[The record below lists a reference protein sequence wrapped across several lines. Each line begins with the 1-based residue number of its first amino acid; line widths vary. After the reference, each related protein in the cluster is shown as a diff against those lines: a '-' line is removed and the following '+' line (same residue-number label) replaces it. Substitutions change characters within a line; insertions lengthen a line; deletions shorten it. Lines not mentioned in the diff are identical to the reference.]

1 MVKKVVAIVGRP
13 NVGKSTFFNR
23 CVGGRH
29 SIVDDKPGVTRDRIY
44 QETDWTGHEF
54 VLIDTGGIITESQE
68 HLANQ
73 VCNQVELAV
82 EEADVIVFMVDGKEG
97 PTGQDEEV
105 AQMLRR
111 AKKPVILAVN
121 KVDSKKDELQVPEF
135 YSLGLGEPYG
145 LSAMKGTGGVG
156 DMLDRIVSHF
166 PRPEETSNNGGEE
179 KEEPLSIA
187 IVGKPNVGKSS
198 LLNVLCGEE
207 RSIVTPEAG
216 TTRDAIDTRI
226 KYQKEEFILIDTA
239 GIRKKS
245 RVEYGVEAFSVARSL
260 KAISRADVVVQV
272 IDVTE
277 EISEQDQRIAARIE
291 DAGRPVVVVMN
302 KWDLEEDKSSRA
314 MNKIIEEVASELRH
328 IGYAEVLFTSA
339 LNKVRVR
346 NILDACKRAHDETIK
361 RVTTGILNQIVNE
374 AVALTPPPSGKRG
387 KRLKIYYATQ
397 ASVKPPTFILFV
409 NDEHLLPKNYKSYL
423 ERKFREACGF
433 KGTPIRITARSKG
446 DKGKSKKG

>member
-1 MVKKVVAIVGRP
+1 MVKRVVAIVGRP

-54 VLIDTGGIITESQE
+54 VLIDTGGIITKSQE

-73 VCNQVELAV
+73 VCDQVELAV
-82 EEADVIVFMVDGKEG
+82 DEADVIVFMVDGKEG

-105 AQMLRR
+105 ANMLRKS
-111 AKKPVILAVN
+111 KKPIVLAVN
-121 KVDSKKDELQVPEF
+121 KVDSKEDELQVPEF
-135 YSLGLGEPYG
+135 YSLGIGEPYG
-145 LSAMKGTGGVG
+145 LSAMRGTGGVG
-156 DMLDRIVSHF
+156 DMLDKIVSHF
-166 PRPEETSNNGGEE
+166 PGPTVKSEEEDENTG
-179 KEEPLSIA
+179 PLSIA

-198 LLNVLCGEE
+198 IVNVLCGEE

-216 TTRDAIDTRI
+216 TTRDAIDTKI

-239 GIRKKS
+239 GIRRKS
-245 RVEYGVEAFSVARSL
+245 KVRYGVEAFSVARSL

-272 IDVTE
+272 IDVSE
-277 EISEQDQRIAARIE
+277 EISEQDQRIATRIE

-302 KWDLEEDKSSRA
+302 KWDLQEDKSSSG
-314 MNKIIEEVASELRH
+314 MNKLLDEVATELRH
-328 IGYAEVLFTSA
+328 IGYAEVIFTSA
-339 LNKVRVR
+339 LTKVRVR
-346 NILDACKRAHDETIK
+346 KILEACKRAHDETI
-361 RVTTGILNQIVNE
+361 RRISTGILNQLINE

-397 ASVKPPTFILFV
+397 VSTKPPTFVLFV

-423 ERKFREACGF
+423 ERKIRESIGF

-446 DKGKSKKG
+446 KKKG